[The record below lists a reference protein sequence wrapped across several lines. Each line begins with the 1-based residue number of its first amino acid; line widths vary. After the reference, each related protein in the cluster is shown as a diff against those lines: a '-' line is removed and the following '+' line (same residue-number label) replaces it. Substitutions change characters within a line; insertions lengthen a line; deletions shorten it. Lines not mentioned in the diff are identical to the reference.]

1 MDQLQMCA
9 LFAQAFWALC
19 GGGLSLLAVTWQLFR
34 TKRYLAEALE
44 RERLSST
51 ARERQ
56 LIASFSKTFNT
67 RVQSLL
73 ESFLREPTPTLHDLV
88 ERTEREFRARA
99 SERRSV
105 ESESTIQVMTR
116 DFIPR

>member
-1 MDQLQMCA
+1 MDQLCSI
-9 LFAQAFWALC
+9 LAQVFWLVLGA
-19 GGGLSLLAVTWQLFR
+19 GLSLAGVTWQLFR

-51 ARERQ
+51 AREKL
-56 LIASFSKTFNT
+56 LIGNFSKTFHS

-88 ERTEREFRARA
+88 ESTERKFRARA
-99 SERRSV
+99 YEQRST
-105 ESESTIQVMTR
+105 ESDSTIQLTTR
-116 DFIPR
+116 DLIPR